1 MKSRAKEGQIAR
13 GGVQRESTVE
23 GPPSMKAMV
32 YTKYGSPDVLELT
45 EVEKPTPKDDEV
57 LLKVHAASVNPADWH
72 LLRGKPYIARLQL
85 GLRKPKERVLGCDVA
100 GRVEAVGKNVT
111 MLQLG
116 DEVFGSPF
124 MHGFGAFAEW
134 VCVSE
139 DLLAPKSVTLS
150 FDHAAAV

>member
-100 GRVEAVGKNVT
+100 GTSKRSAT
-111 MLQLG
+111 TSRCSSQLMRC
-116 DEVFGSPF
+116 S
-124 MHGFGAFAEW
+124 GARSCTDLAHSLSLY
-134 VCVSE
+134 VSR
-139 DLLAPKSVTLS
+139 KI
-150 FDHAAAV
+150 